1 MFMTIGDRD
10 ISPTGG
16 EYSSPE
22 EPTGRFKT
30 SLCRIDYVGLHV
42 ALRNRRTPARRNGNE
57 HFERRRV
64 CASLSDQYFSLK
76 EKTSMTSFAKKTV
89 VAIFATTVLTLSLHA
104 LAPSPPGP
112 AFQSVKSIYASKCAV
127 CHGNDG
133 SANTAKGKELKV
145 RNLRSEEFKKMSD
158 AKAMEVLLKG
168 KGKMEGY
175 EKTLGKEKL
184 EQLLAYCREL
194 SNK

>member
-1 MFMTIGDRD
+1 M
-10 ISPTGG
+10 S
-16 EYSSPE
+16 
-22 EPTGRFKT
+22 
-30 SLCRIDYVGLHV
+30 
-42 ALRNRRTPARRNGNE
+42 
-57 HFERRRV
+57 
-64 CASLSDQYFSLK
+64 
-76 EKTSMTSFAKKTV
+76 SFARKTV
-89 VAIFATTVLTLSLHA
+89 VATFATTVFLTLSISI
-104 LAPSPPGP
+104 LAPSRSAL
-112 AFQSVKSIYASKCAV
+112 AFQSVKSLYASKCAV

-145 RNLRSEEFKKMSD
+145 RNFKSEEFKKMPD
-158 AKAMEVLLKG
+158 AKAMEVMLKG

>member
-1 MFMTIGDRD
+1 
-10 ISPTGG
+10 
-16 EYSSPE
+16 
-22 EPTGRFKT
+22 
-30 SLCRIDYVGLHV
+30 
-42 ALRNRRTPARRNGNE
+42 
-57 HFERRRV
+57 
-64 CASLSDQYFSLK
+64 
-76 EKTSMTSFAKKTV
+76 MTSFTKKTA
-89 VAIFATTVLTLSLHA
+89 VAIFAMTALALSLSA
-104 LAPSPPGP
+104 PLAARMPSPPAL
-112 AFQSVKSIYASKCAV
+112 AFQSVKSVYASKCAV

-194 SNK
+194 SNKQ

>member
-1 MFMTIGDRD
+1 
-10 ISPTGG
+10 
-16 EYSSPE
+16 
-22 EPTGRFKT
+22 
-30 SLCRIDYVGLHV
+30 
-42 ALRNRRTPARRNGNE
+42 
-57 HFERRRV
+57 
-64 CASLSDQYFSLK
+64 
-76 EKTSMTSFAKKTV
+76 MTSFAKKTV
-89 VAIFATTVLTLSLHA
+89 VAIIATAVLTISLSAPLSA
-104 LAPSPPGP
+104 RFPSPPTL
-112 AFQSVKSIYASKCAV
+112 AFQSMKSLYASKCAV

-145 RNLRSEEFKKMSD
+145 RNLRSEEFKKMPD

>member
-1 MFMTIGDRD
+1 M
-10 ISPTGG
+10 
-16 EYSSPE
+16 
-22 EPTGRFKT
+22 
-30 SLCRIDYVGLHV
+30 
-42 ALRNRRTPARRNGNE
+42 N
-57 HFERRRV
+57 
-64 CASLSDQYFSLK
+64 
-76 EKTSMTSFAKKTV
+76 SFAKKSV
-89 VAIFATTVLTLSLHA
+89 VAMFATTVLTLSLPA
-104 LAPSPPGP
+104 LMAPSPAL
-112 AFQSVKSIYASKCAV
+112 AFQSVKSLYASKCAV

-145 RNLRSEEFKKMSD
+145 RNLRSEEFKKMPD
-158 AKAMEVLLKG
+158 AKAMEVLMKG

>member
-1 MFMTIGDRD
+1 
-10 ISPTGG
+10 
-16 EYSSPE
+16 
-22 EPTGRFKT
+22 
-30 SLCRIDYVGLHV
+30 
-42 ALRNRRTPARRNGNE
+42 
-57 HFERRRV
+57 
-64 CASLSDQYFSLK
+64 
-76 EKTSMTSFAKKTV
+76 MTSFAKKTV
-89 VAIFATTVLTLSLHA
+89 TAIFATTVLTLSLSA
-104 LAPSPPGP
+104 LATSPTAS
-112 AFQSVKSIYASKCAV
+112 AFQSVKSLYASKCAV

-145 RNLRSEEFKKMSD
+145 RNLRSEEFKKMPD
-158 AKAMEVLLKG
+158 AKAMEVMLKG

>member
-1 MFMTIGDRD
+1 M
-10 ISPTGG
+10 
-16 EYSSPE
+16 
-22 EPTGRFKT
+22 
-30 SLCRIDYVGLHV
+30 
-42 ALRNRRTPARRNGNE
+42 N
-57 HFERRRV
+57 
-64 CASLSDQYFSLK
+64 
-76 EKTSMTSFAKKTV
+76 SFAKKIV
-89 VAIFATTVLTLSLHA
+89 VAIFATMALALSLYA
-104 LAPSPPGP
+104 LAPSPPAL
-112 AFQSVKSIYASKCAV
+112 AFQSVKSLYASKCAV

-145 RNLRSEEFKKMSD
+145 RNLRSEEFKKMPD
-158 AKAMEVLLKG
+158 AKAMEVMMKG

>member
-1 MFMTIGDRD
+1 M
-10 ISPTGG
+10 
-16 EYSSPE
+16 
-22 EPTGRFKT
+22 T
-30 SLCRIDYVGLHV
+30 SL
-42 ALRNRRTPARRNGNE
+42 
-57 HFERRRV
+57 
-64 CASLSDQYFSLK
+64 
-76 EKTSMTSFAKKTV
+76 AKKTV
-89 VAIFATTVLTLSLHA
+89 TTIFAGAVLTLSLSA
-104 LAPSPPGP
+104 LALSPS
-112 AFQSVKSIYASKCAV
+112 ALAVQSMKSLYASKCAV

-158 AKAMEVLLKG
+158 AKAMEVMLKG

>member
-1 MFMTIGDRD
+1 MNQFAR
-10 ISPTGG
+10 
-16 EYSSPE
+16 
-22 EPTGRFKT
+22 KT
-30 SLCRIDYVGLHV
+30 MIATLVTAAAI
-42 ALRNRRTPARRNGNE
+42 
-57 HFERRRV
+57 F
-64 CASLSDQYFSLK
+64 SLSAVTPPSD
-76 EKTSMTSFAKKTV
+76 
-89 VAIFATTVLTLSLHA
+89 ATN
-104 LAPSPPGP
+104 
-112 AFQSVKSIYASKCAV
+112 FQSVKSLYASKCAV

-145 RNLRSEEFKKMSD
+145 RNLRSEEFKKMTD

-184 EQLLAYCREL
+184 TELLAYCREL

>member
-1 MFMTIGDRD
+1 M
-10 ISPTGG
+10 S
-16 EYSSPE
+16 
-22 EPTGRFKT
+22 
-30 SLCRIDYVGLHV
+30 
-42 ALRNRRTPARRNGNE
+42 
-57 HFERRRV
+57 
-64 CASLSDQYFSLK
+64 
-76 EKTSMTSFAKKTV
+76 SFAGKTV
-89 VAIFATTVLTLSLHA
+89 VATFATTILTLSIST
-104 LAPSPPGP
+104 LAPSRSAL
-112 AFQSVKSIYASKCAV
+112 AFQSAKSLYASKCAV

-145 RNLRSEEFKKMSD
+145 RNFKSDEFKKMTD
-158 AKAMEVLLKG
+158 AKAMEVMLKG

>member
-1 MFMTIGDRD
+1 M
-10 ISPTGG
+10 
-16 EYSSPE
+16 
-22 EPTGRFKT
+22 
-30 SLCRIDYVGLHV
+30 
-42 ALRNRRTPARRNGNE
+42 N
-57 HFERRRV
+57 
-64 CASLSDQYFSLK
+64 
-76 EKTSMTSFAKKTV
+76 SFAKKI
-89 VAIFATTVLTLSLHA
+89 VAAILAAAVLTLSLSA
-104 LAPSPPGP
+104 PLAAPSAVRMPSPPTL
-112 AFQSVKSIYASKCAV
+112 AFQSVKSLYASKCAV

-145 RNLRSEEFKKMSD
+145 RNLRSEEFKKMPD

>member
-1 MFMTIGDRD
+1 
-10 ISPTGG
+10 
-16 EYSSPE
+16 
-22 EPTGRFKT
+22 
-30 SLCRIDYVGLHV
+30 
-42 ALRNRRTPARRNGNE
+42 
-57 HFERRRV
+57 
-64 CASLSDQYFSLK
+64 
-76 EKTSMTSFAKKTV
+76 MTSFARKTA
-89 VAIFATTVLTLSLHA
+89 VAKFAMTVLTLTLFAAVAVTMS
-104 LAPSPPGP
+104 SPPAL
-112 AFQSVKSIYASKCAV
+112 AFQSAKSIYASKCAV

-145 RNLRSEEFKKMSD
+145 RNLKSEEFKKMPD

>member
-1 MFMTIGDRD
+1 M
-10 ISPTGG
+10 
-16 EYSSPE
+16 
-22 EPTGRFKT
+22 
-30 SLCRIDYVGLHV
+30 
-42 ALRNRRTPARRNGNE
+42 N
-57 HFERRRV
+57 
-64 CASLSDQYFSLK
+64 
-76 EKTSMTSFAKKTV
+76 SFAKKTA
-89 VAIFATTVLTLSLHA
+89 VAIFATTVLTFSLYA
-104 LAPSPPGP
+104 LAPSPIAP
-112 AFQSVKSIYASKCAV
+112 AVQSVKSVYASKCAV

-168 KGKMEGY
+168 KSKMEGY

-184 EQLLAYCREL
+184 EQLLVYCREL